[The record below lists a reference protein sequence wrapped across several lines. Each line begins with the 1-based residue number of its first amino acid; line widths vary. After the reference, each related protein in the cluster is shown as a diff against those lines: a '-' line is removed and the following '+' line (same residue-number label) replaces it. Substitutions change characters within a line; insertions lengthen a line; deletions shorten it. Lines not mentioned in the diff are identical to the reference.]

1 MKVEVTA
8 PIGGL
13 EQTLPSSWYY
23 AEDIHALEKERIF
36 CREWLC
42 VAREEELAAPGDFRI
57 LDVADE
63 SIILVRNRQ
72 GALRAFYNV
81 CRHRGARLCR
91 TDEAA
96 PAGMAVQ
103 GGVIAGRS
111 ILCPYHQWAY
121 DLDGRLIAAPHMS
134 DVPGFDKSSISL
146 YRVGVESWG
155 GFVFVHLTPD
165 EAGPLA
171 AQMGEI

>member
-1 MKVEVTA
+1 MKPESVS

-23 AEDIHALEKERIF
+23 CDDVYALEKERIF

-42 VAREEELAAPGDFRI
+42 VAREEELQAPGDFRV
-57 LDVADE
+57 LDVVGE
-63 SIILVRNRQ
+63 SILLVRNRQ

-96 PAGMAVQ
+96 PAGMAVH
-103 GGVIAGRS
+103 GGGIAGRT
-111 ILCPYHQWAY
+111 L
-121 DLDGRLIAAPHMS
+121 
-134 DVPGFDKSSISL
+134 
-146 YRVGVESWG
+146 
-155 GFVFVHLTPD
+155 
-165 EAGPLA
+165 
-171 AQMGEI
+171 